1 MYMISQHNLLNKIL
15 ISMNIGPQEKF
26 NSIVSLNFLSQIL
39 LIFIK
44 VCFYNI
50 HNEVLNIN
58 SNLISFWTNFLRKN
72 VICFCSWRV
81 KRTN

>member
-26 NSIVSLNFLSQIL
+26 NSILVSLNFLSQIL
-39 LIFIK
+39 LTFVK

-50 HNEVLNIN
+50 YNEVLDIN
-58 SNLISFWTNFLRKN
+58 SNLISF
-72 VICFCSWRV
+72 
-81 KRTN
+81 